1 MRGLKVLALAVVLTL
16 GLAWP
21 AAAHFGM
28 VIPQSDM
35 VSRPGPLSVELR
47 FWHPMENKGMD
58 LLRPVKVGVDLN
70 GKKTSLLKSLQEV
83 KLQGKKVWRFT
94 YQIRRPGDYIFYM
107 EPQPYW
113 EPAEDKFIIHY
124 TKTVV
129 DALEAEE
136 GWDRP
141 VGLPVEIIPLTR
153 PYGLWAGN
161 CFTGQVVMRGKPVP
175 GAEVEVEFF
184 NPKGERKAPAGPFVT
199 QVVKADA
206 NGVFTYTM
214 PWGGWWGFAALL
226 SDPKVKLKKDGKDK
240 EVELGGVI
248 WVYAAPVK

>member
-1 MRGLKVLALAVVLTL
+1 
-16 GLAWP
+16 
-21 AAAHFGM
+21 
-28 VIPQSDM
+28 
-35 VSRPGPLSVELR
+35 
-47 FWHPMENKGMD
+47 
-58 LLRPVKVGVDLN
+58 
-70 GKKTSLLKSLQEV
+70 
-83 KLQGKKVWRFT
+83 
-94 YQIRRPGDYIFYM
+94 
-107 EPQPYW
+107 
-113 EPAEDKFIIHY
+113 
-124 TKTVV
+124 VV

-161 CFTGQVVMRGKPVP
+161 CFTGQVMMRGKPVP

-184 NPKGERKAPAGPFVT
+184 NPKGERKVPAGPFVT